1 MSESKHSNNRIILQL
16 IGSITGVL
24 LFAFGGTLFV
34 NPLYNIIFWAVNK
47 ADSPFFF
54 PFTEYYVSTL
64 LGIFLG
70 LVSIGLGIDLM
81 LWSRPRSSV

>member
-24 LFAFGGTLFV
+24 LFALGGTLFI
-34 NPLYNIIFWAVNK
+34 NPLYNIIFWAVNRGV
-47 ADSPFFF
+47 APLFF
-54 PFTEYYVSTL
+54 PLTEYYVSTL

-81 LWSRPRSSV
+81 LWSRPK